1 MDASDRAAQLLAAR
15 VPAAASKLHRCDRGL
30 HRVRRL
36 HRRRPHVFLH
46 GNESVPVGVQRLE
59 YELQEHVA
67 RRRRRRVR
75 HMGSV
80 AGVYARVRVHRQPAE
95 LYLGVGTDHHARV
108 LGRRKSDG
116 RNLAARRVPELDL
129 RWRVVSVQPA
139 ELYLAVGTDN
149 DAGLSGGRQSNRWR
163 LGSRADVSGLVVQR
177 RHVRAAATAPCRCHV
192 HHALARRLRRL
203 V

>member
-1 MDASDRAAQLLAAR
+1 MDTGDRAAQLLAAG
-15 VPAAASKLHRCDRGL
+15 VPATASKLHRCDRRL
-30 HRVRRL
+30 HGVRCV
-36 HRRRPHVFLH
+36 HRRRPNVLLH
-46 GNESVPVGVQRLE
+46 GNEIVPCGVQRIE
-59 YELQEHVA
+59 HQLQERVA
-67 RRRRRRVR
+67 GWDRRRVR

-163 LGSRADVSGLVVQR
+163 VGSRADVSGLVVQR
-177 RHVRAAATAPCRCHV
+177 RHVRAAATAPGRCHV